1 MQKEICIGAI
11 KVCVRAIKVC
21 VRVIKVCFRAI
32 MIMNLGSKVI
42 YNRQQR
48 QFTRNKGMN
57 QCIVGIKSFT
67 YH

>member
-48 QFTRNKGMN
+48 
-57 QCIVGIKSFT
+57 
-67 YH
+67 

>member
-1 MQKEICIGAI
+1 MGAI

-42 YNRQQR
+42 YNTQQR